1 MKTRK
6 APELRRQS
14 LDYDTNAAGDEDA
27 IHCKDPS
34 LAQQQ
39 FAEESDINFIAD
51 RYGLTG
57 ELPTVLKMPAYG
69 DFTGIY
75 DFQSANN
82 AVIAARDQFLTLPA
96 KLRARFDNDP
106 QKLLAFLHDEENR
119 PEAEF
124 LGLVEPRKAPVKGLD
139 SDTGELTPEA
149 TGDNPAPKAKSG
161 GEPTPKT
168 PRTPPKEAP

>member
-1 MKTRK
+1 MKNKPPFVRS
-6 APELRRQS
+6 PYN
-14 LDYDTNAAGDEDA
+14 YDMEEASNESA

-57 ELPTVLKMPAYG
+57 ELPTVLSLPAYG

-82 AVIAARDQFLTLPA
+82 AVIAAKQQFLTLPA

-106 QKLLAFLHDEENR
+106 QKLLTFLSDDENR

-124 LGLVEPRKAPVKGLD
+124 LGLVEPRKEPIVGID
-139 SDTGELTPEA
+139 SNTGELTPEA
-149 TGDNPAPKAKSG
+149 TRANPAPATKGG
-161 GEPTPKT
+161 GEPAPKT
-168 PRTPPKEAP
+168 PSKTPKEAP